1 VAGTVKLE
9 KMGKPGVF
17 INCTTFDDDA
27 KSASADNGMPALRRV
42 KISSGDFYKLRG
54 KVETIRPL
62 VESVF
67 DELIDTLTKPL
78 TGDESSLPQEKSD
91 EDGPSRITVAGGDYP
106 AVAEEFN
113 RIYLERQWGDGLPL
127 VPPTPERVKWMLSGT
142 DRAPSEVLGKINP
155 KQGTATIEKIAIN
168 AVMAGARPE
177 YLPVIIAAIE
187 ALTDEDFDDLHVL
200 ASAGSFNLLIVVSG
214 PIAQEIG
221 MEAGIGF
228 LGHGW
233 RANNTIGRAVRLAT
247 LNIGRTWPAK
257 NDMALIGRTPGHTFY
272 TFSENAELSPWQPY
286 HTTRGFTA
294 ADSCVTVA
302 SISGKGPLQHM
313 YGGMIGTWTAPEILD
328 RMVNDIKMRDRRG
341 YFPPGNTGT
350 ATALNS
356 GWGTKGVGR
365 VPGSGEGANKHYII
379 LFPELATELKKMG
392 FDQLRLQDEVYKRTS
407 VPYEELTELEIKS
420 IRKAIELGVVPAAR
434 RSVFEEALKPGGMVP
449 VMIEPDDL
457 YFFVAGGAPGCAF
470 SFDYLRIPPYNYTAV
485 LTKKISGATLTKA
498 GKTVS

>member
-27 KSASADNGMPALRRV
+27 ESASADNGMPALRRV
-42 KISSGDFYKLRG
+42 KISSQDFYKLRG
-54 KVETIRPL
+54 KVDTIRPL

-67 DELIDTLTKPL
+67 DEIIDGLTKPL
-78 TGDESSLPQEKSD
+78 TMEESGPSQEKG
-91 EDGPSRITVAGGDYP
+91 EEEAAEITVTADSYP
-106 AVAEEFN
+106 AAAEEFN
-113 RIYLERQWGDGLPL
+113 RTYLEKQWGDGLPL

-142 DRAPSEVLGKINP
+142 KRKPDEVLGKINP
-155 KQGTATIEKIAIN
+155 KQGIATIEKIATN
-168 AVMAGARPE
+168 AVMAGAKPE
-177 YLPVIIAAIE
+177 YLPVIIAVIE
-187 ALTDEDFDDLHVL
+187 ALVDDEFDDLHIL

-214 PIAQEIG
+214 PIAKEIG
-221 MEAGIGF
+221 MEGGIGF

-233 RANNTIGRAVRLAT
+233 RANNTIGRAVRLVT
-247 LNIGRTWPAK
+247 LNIGHTWPAK

-272 TFSENAELSPWQPY
+272 TFSENADLSPWQPY
-286 HTTRGFTA
+286 HTIRGFEAT
-294 ADSCVTVA
+294 DSCVTVA

-328 RMVNDIKMRDRRG
+328 RMVNDIKTRDHRG
-341 YFPPGNTGT
+341 YYPPGNTGT
-350 ATALNS
+350 ARALNS
-356 GWGTKGVGR
+356 GWGTKGVGK

-379 LFPELATELKKMG
+379 LFPELAAELKKMG

-420 IRKAIELGVVPAAR
+420 IRRAIELGVVPAAR

-485 LTKKISGATLTKA
+485 LTKKIYGATLTKA
-498 GKTVS
+498 GSA